1 MVNNMTLEWSFPLVS
16 LITGLILVGLI
27 IDLGGTATPRLGF
40 RVSCL
45 LTKQALY
52 FIFSS
57 SSQYWRDPGAFNRAG
72 LVSNITTDRFL
83 GFLSVIIQAAFS
95 FQGMELVA
103 MWANRFVVLTLRSL
117 NILKCRIGDG
127 ESASEYCQSR
137 ATSFLS
143 YRCFLCKL
151 SILSRKYLTKKNGI
165 DVGHPHYWVARSV

>member
-1 MVNNMTLEWSFPLVS
+1 MT
-16 LITGLILVGLI
+16 
-27 IDLGGTATPRLGF
+27 
-40 RVSCL
+40 
-45 LTKQALY
+45 
-52 FIFSS
+52 FSS
-57 SSQYWRDPGAFNRAG
+57 SFFDYRPHSRWLDHRPGGNCYPSTWFPRKLSAYEPAAVLYFSLSQYWRDPGAFNRAG

-103 MWANRFVVLTLRSL
+103 MWANRFRGLILRSL
-117 NILKCRIGDG
+117 NIPKCRIGDG

-151 SILSRKYLTKKNGI
+151 SILSRRYLTKKNGI
-165 DVGHPHYWVARSV
+165 DVGHPHYWLARSV